1 VHRDDQ
7 THHALQALGQSIGVI
22 SLGKKLVLI
31 EGQEASLDKLTYG
44 AILKNRFPEF
54 ILVPA
59 GGKETIR
66 SFADVQ
72 ANILSRTIWGIDFYL
87 LCDRDAANILGPAA
101 LKATHSSR
109 VTVLP
114 RYHLENYFLDEKI
127 LVAGFN
133 QIEPDGSWLRDISEV
148 KKRILSIAADAIPYA
163 VALNVTAAMRGRVGN
178 VSVMPKG
185 AVEARTPAALCALME
200 AKLDQEMTRVQ
211 IGLEKDF
218 LRTLIISDFERLTKA
233 VEQND
238 PIWKIEL
245 PGRFI
250 FNKFASEATIQAGR
264 LKQLYLNH
272 ANPDETFKDI
282 VSIFSGFRTAR

>member
-1 VHRDDQ
+1 
-7 THHALQALGQSIGVI
+7 
-22 SLGKKLVLI
+22 
-31 EGQEASLDKLTYG
+31 
-44 AILKNRFPEF
+44 
-54 ILVPA
+54 
-59 GGKETIR
+59 
-66 SFADVQ
+66 
-72 ANILSRTIWGIDFYL
+72 
-87 LCDRDAANILGPAA
+87 
-101 LKATHSSR
+101 
-109 VTVLP
+109 
-114 RYHLENYFLDEKI
+114 
-127 LVAGFN
+127 
-133 QIEPDGSWLRDISEV
+133 
-148 KKRILSIAADAIPYA
+148 
-163 VALNVTAAMRGRVGN
+163 
-178 VSVMPKG
+178 
-185 AVEARTPAALCALME
+185 ME